1 MGASAAAESR
11 YTVSRGLLS
20 DIAAGEGRES
30 ATAAPL
36 LVYFSSISGN
46 TARFVDKLGRRAV
59 RIPLHPTDAGPAV
72 NEPYVLVTPTYG
84 GGQGKGQNKGAV
96 PKQVIRFLNDEH
108 NRSLI
113 RGVISAGNTNFG
125 EDFCLAGEI
134 ISRKC
139 HVPHLYRLELFGTPE
154 DVERVNEG
162 LERWW
167 KLQ

>member
-1 MGASAAAESR
+1 MTGVLTE
-11 YTVSRGLLS
+11 
-20 DIAAGEGRES
+20 
-30 ATAAPL
+30 APL
-36 LVYFSSISGN
+36 LVYFSSVSGN
-46 TARFVDKLGRRAV
+46 TARFVSKLGMPGV
-59 RIPLHPTDAGPAV
+59 RIPLHSTDAPLRV
-72 NEPYVLVTPTYG
+72 SEPFVLVTPTYG
-84 GGQGKGQNKGAV
+84 GGQGRGEERGAV
-96 PKQVIRFLNDEH
+96 PKQVIRFLNDED

-125 EDFCLAGEI
+125 EAFCVAGEI

-154 DVERVNEG
+154 DVDRVSEG